1 MRRGIPPGLPGTATE
16 RTPGRH
22 ESGYMPI
29 RQRIDSLLE
38 QGDLQSILDLSRE
51 YVKTVGDRLGDY
63 PMVLAQWEET
73 NPDLLRKLLARTW
86 DRLDRS
92 TQKLFMHL
100 MLNMIHRVSESELPR
115 EGTPTGEQ
123 TSRPFDF
130 EGDEIDLDRTME
142 QMVDC
147 PVPAYDSI
155 YVMNRKKR
163 RICAVI
169 ILDASGSMQGENLS
183 MAAIAVASMAMNLDG
198 RDEYGVVLFSEKVNL
213 FKSVTQRKPLDAV
226 IRNVL
231 DILPGGRTD
240 IRLGLLAGLQEIH
253 RSTVEQKTAVLITD
267 GQQNAG
273 GDPLPV
279 ARRFPRLHVINLP
292 GGKAEFSE
300 RIARVGKGH
309 FIPLRTLF
317 DVPKAMIRC
326 LG

>member
-1 MRRGIPPGLPGTATE
+1 
-16 RTPGRH
+16 
-22 ESGYMPI
+22 MPI
-29 RQRIDSLLE
+29 RQRIDSLME
-38 QGDLQSILDLSRE
+38 EGDLQSIFDLSRE

-63 PMVLAQWEET
+63 PLILAQWEET

-86 DRLDRS
+86 DRLDRP

-100 MLNMIHRVSESELPR
+100 MLNMIHRVSESQLPK
-115 EGTPTGEQ
+115 EGTPTGEEKSQ
-123 TSRPFDF
+123 PFDY
-130 EGDEIDLDRTME
+130 EGDEIDLDRTAEEML
-142 QMVDC
+142 DA
-147 PVPAYDSI
+147 PVPSYDSI

-163 RICAVI
+163 RIGVVI

-183 MAAIAVASMAMNLDG
+183 MAAVAVASMAMNLDG
-198 RDEYGVVLFSEKVNL
+198 KDEYGVVLFSEKVNL
-213 FKSVTQRKPLDAV
+213 FKSVTQGKPLDAV

-240 IRLGLLAGLQEIH
+240 IRLGLLAGLKEIH
-253 RSTVEQKTAVLITD
+253 RSTVERKIAVLITD
-267 GQQNAG
+267 GQQNTG

-279 ARRFPRLHVINLP
+279 ARRFPLLHVINLP
-292 GGKAEFSE
+292 GGKAEFSK
-300 RIARVGKGH
+300 RIARVGRGH